1 MQTNEPMST
10 SRTLRSERLRTLNI
24 LKVIAGI
31 VLLVSL
37 SWEILAGDGKHF
49 SRSFLWIQF
58 AVCVLFLID
67 FFVRWSTTDRRRGFF
82 LRNLPILLL
91 SIPYLNIVAWSGVA
105 PSREWAM
112 FIGLMP
118 VLRAFLAL
126 YVIVQWLV
134 TDRVRK
140 LFAAYLLT
148 VTLFTYLSALVF
160 FDYEAGV
167 NTKLDGFGNAFWWAW
182 MNVTTVGAA
191 IFPVTTVGKVFSVLL
206 PALGMLFFPIF
217 TTYILQEYAS
227 KKKRSDD

>member
-1 MQTNEPMST
+1 MSV
-10 SRTLRSERLRTLNI
+10 SRTQRSERLRTLNV

-37 SWEILAGDGKHF
+37 SWEILAGDGNHF
-49 SRSFLWIQF
+49 SHSFLWIQF
-58 AVCVLFLID
+58 AVCALFLVD
-67 FFVRWSTTDRRRGFF
+67 FFVRWSTTDRKRGFF

-91 SIPYLNIVAWSGVA
+91 SIPYLNIVGWCGIGL
-105 PSREWAM
+105 SREWAM
-112 FIGLMP
+112 LIGLMP
-118 VLRAFLAL
+118 MLRAFLAL

-134 TDRVRK
+134 SDK
-140 LFAAYLLT
+140 LRMLFTAYLLT

-160 FDYEAGV
+160 YDYEAGV
-167 NTKLDGFGNAFWWAW
+167 NTKLEGFGNAFWWAW

-191 IFPVTTVGKVFSVLL
+191 IFPVTAVGKVFSVLL

-217 TTYILQEYAS
+217 TTYILQEYAP

>member
-1 MQTNEPMST
+1 MSPT
-10 SRTLRSERLRTLNI
+10 LAPRTDQLRTLNI

-31 VLLVSL
+31 LLLVSL
-37 SWEILAGDGKHF
+37 SWEILAGDGRHF
-49 SRSFLWIQF
+49 SASFLWIQF
-58 AVCVLFLID
+58 AVCLLFLID

-91 SIPYLNIVAWSGVA
+91 SIPYLNIVGWSGVEL
-105 PSREWAM
+105 SREWAM

-126 YVIVQWLV
+126 YVIVRWLV
-134 TDRVRK
+134 TDRIRK

-160 FDYEAGV
+160 FDYETGV
-167 NTKLDGFGNAFWWAW
+167 NPRLEGFGNAFWWAW
-182 MNVTTVGAA
+182 MGVTTVGAA

-217 TTYILQEYAS
+217 TTYILQEYAP
-227 KKKRSDD
+227 KKRRSDD